1 MKKFILLSLILFST
15 VANSDYNPRQA
26 TRDDLISMQVNNFDR
41 LTSPNAN
48 FFPDMEYAVQPSTGN
63 GVFCAVADEGG
74 GGTTS
79 GSMGG
84 YSLGTDWQAGTTPAG
99 TRLLGIGFNPTL
111 ERFVAVGVNGSNA
124 IVLTS
129 NSPMSCGVWASQTL
143 PSPSTY
149 YLRNAAS
156 SGAMTVAVGE
166 LTVGNACKIIYS
178 TNLTSWTSATIS
190 GAPCAGGLGGFD
202 DVLWDGTKFVAVGTG
217 KYATSTDGITWVA
230 GAMPTNAFYDSI
242 AYNGKVYVAVGS
254 DGASGQSSVSTNG
267 TTWSNYP
274 TEGDGGNVIWAGNY
288 FIASI
293 LNVTGFN
300 AMYSLDGVTWKNLK
314 MFQWSAAWAYDG
326 YMVVAIGPSVPNNV
340 QIQRSLRLKF

>member
-129 NSPMSCGVWASQTL
+129 NSPMSCAVWASQTL

-149 YLRNAAS
+149 SLRDVAS
-156 SGAMTVAVGE
+156 NGTTTVAVGE
-166 LTVGNACKIIYS
+166 LTVGNACKAIYS
-178 TNLTSWTSATIS
+178 TNLTSWTEAIIG
-190 GAPCAGGLGGFD
+190 GAPCAGGLGGFSG
-202 DVLWDGTKFVAVGTG
+202 VLWDGSKFVAVGTG
-217 KYATSTDGITWVA
+217 KYATSTDGITWA
-230 GAMPTNAFYDSI
+230 SGAMPTSTLYNSI
-242 AYNGKVYVAVGS
+242 SYNGKVYVAV
-254 DGASGQSSVSTNG
+254 DGAGGHAAVSTNG
-267 TTWSNYP
+267 STWTNYSV
-274 TEGDGGNVIWAGNY
+274 TGDLGSVTWAGNF
-288 FIASI
+288 FIAGA
-293 LNVTGFN
+293 LNLPGYN
-300 AMYSLDGVTWKNLK
+300 AMYSIDGITWKSLR
-314 MFQWSAAWAYDG
+314 MFQYPSAIGYDG
-326 YMVVAIGPSVPNNV
+326 YMIIAIGSSVPNNM
-340 QIQRSLRLKF
+340 QIQRSLRIKF